1 MNVHHSFKPYVYIA
15 FAIMILITVWESNRT
30 DAAVITPAIP
40 QESIRIRI
48 LANSDSAQDQ
58 ALKGV
63 IRDAVVASMQS
74 WVNGPQTIEQARSIV
89 TEHLPELDLLVG
101 DMIRERGYSYS
112 HQVKLGVVPFPAKMF
127 GNEVYP
133 AGEYEALRI
142 TIGSGEGQN
151 WWCVLFPPLCFVDTF
166 TGESAAFKG
175 TSATAKPEDKSAL
188 TGPAP
193 GTQKKVIVSLS
204 QPVNPSV
211 AANLST
217 TGQPSADSSA
227 AEKPADIEVRFF
239 LLDLFDKVASWFK

>member
-1 MNVHHSFKPYVYIA
+1 MNAHHSFKPYIYIA
-15 FAIMILITVWESNRT
+15 FALMILITVWESNRT

-101 DMIRERGYSYS
+101 DMIRDRGYSYS
-112 HQVKLGVVPFPAKMF
+112 HEVKLGVVPFPAKMF
-127 GNEVYP
+127 GNEMYP

-166 TGESAAFKG
+166 TGESAA
-175 TSATAKPEDKSAL
+175 AKSTNAPTKSDDKSAL

-193 GTQKKVIVSLS
+193 GTQKKVIVNLS
-204 QPVNPSV
+204 QPVKPSGTT
-211 AANLST
+211 NLST
-217 TGQPSADSSA
+217 TGQPSSDASA

-239 LLDLFDKVASWFK
+239 LWDLFDKVVSWFK

>member
-1 MNVHHSFKPYVYIA
+1 MKALHFLKQYVYIA
-15 FAIMILITVWESNRT
+15 FALMILITVWESNRT

-63 IRDAVVASMQS
+63 VRDAVVASMQS
-74 WVNGPQTIEQARSIV
+74 WVNGPQTIEQARSVV
-89 TEHLPELDLLVG
+89 TEHLPELDILVG

-166 TGESAAFKG
+166 TGESA
-175 TSATAKPEDKSAL
+175 SAKSANAATKPEDKSAL
-188 TGPAP
+188 SAPAP
-193 GTQKKVIVSLS
+193 GTQKKVIVNLS
-204 QPVNPSV
+204 QPVKPSGTT
-211 AANLST
+211 NLST
-217 TGQPSADSSA
+217 LVQPAPDASA

-239 LLDLFDKVASWFK
+239 LWDLFDKVASWFK

>member
-1 MNVHHSFKPYVYIA
+1 MKANQSFKPYIYIA
-15 FAIMILITVWESNRT
+15 FALMILITIWESNRT

-63 IRDAVVASMQS
+63 IRDAVVASMQN

-101 DMIRERGYSYS
+101 DMIRDRGYSYS
-112 HQVKLGVVPFPAKMF
+112 HEVKLGVVPFPAKLF

-166 TGESAAFKG
+166 TGESAAAKS
-175 TSATAKPEDKSAL
+175 TTAPTKPGDKSAL
-188 TGPAP
+188 SAPAP
-193 GTQKKVIVSLS
+193 GTQKKVIVNLS
-204 QPVNPSV
+204 QPVKPSGTT
-211 AANLST
+211 NLST
-217 TGQPSADSSA
+217 IVQPAQDASA

-239 LLDLFDKVASWFK
+239 LWDLFDKVASWFK

>member
-1 MNVHHSFKPYVYIA
+1 MKAHYSFKSYIYIA
-15 FAIMILITVWESNRT
+15 FALMILITVWESNRT

-48 LANSDSAQDQ
+48 LANSDSASDQ

-63 IRDAVVASMQS
+63 IRDAVEANMHS
-74 WVNGPQTIEQARSIV
+74 WVNGPQTIEEARTIV

-112 HQVKLGVVPFPAKMF
+112 HQVELGVVPFPAKLF

-166 TGESAAFKG
+166 TSESAAAQNMNANVKPA
-175 TSATAKPEDKSAL
+175 ATIA
-188 TGPAP
+188 PAAAA
-193 GTQKKVIVSLS
+193 QKKVVVNLS
-204 QPVNPSV
+204 QPVKPAGAS
-211 AANLST
+211 NLST
-217 TGQPSADSSA
+217 KEQPAADLST

-239 LLDLFDKVASWFK
+239 LVDLIAKAVSWFK